1 MMNIEAKRSRP
12 QADDAMEIDLTDDDR
27 DWITRDARDSYYYAR
42 AMAEHGGALA
52 YVWYRNEAS
61 LIARL
66 ATEAV
71 RAGDVS
77 AATHLEIDLAATSWD
92 AVLRDVTYLA
102 IFSSA
107 TSLDVRDSRDD
118 RPERLD
124 RVADPPLPAVLAGRL
139 PPALR
144 HLHIRT
150 LFYVVTD
157 MTREF
162 RMSLGN
168 LISLRLECPLQ
179 LASPRV
185 LLEDRYDMP
194 SVYAKARADDGAADL
209 HSLAL
214 LHLGATNMHARDL
227 DAHESSVDD
236 SFFVGLTALKTL
248 MLTNIKLA
256 RLAPIPRIAPAL
268 QELHIAFCALTVI
281 PPSWHALAPTLTELH
296 LTNTTLAVFD
306 AERFYPFT
314 RLEVLAIG
322 NDDDAVAD
330 GLYHPGYG
338 ATLRGQELRLHG
350 MPLLR
355 ELRFENMEI
364 ATLVLATDEIDDPEV
379 LTRRGPGDAGIL
391 SPTFGAL
398 KDLMLMPGAPIRVE
412 PGAGR
417 LVGQFLPSLESLY
430 IGTDNMW
437 QRNAADW
444 YFAHSMHFPTW
455 LFGVFSIQEYTGP
468 QNLEDMEQLTLSLDE
483 WVPTDR
489 VFDTNGIDLDEE
501 NPGMMGPE
509 TAYLKLV
516 YTVART
522 NEEFIRLT
530 ASNAIVLSVINAA
543 YDLDEMAPM
552 PQRVQQI
559 PWNPAMEEDDA
570 MPYAPVTAEPI
581 PPEPE
586 RPLAPVPET
595 AAAALPDY
603 VQRSLAARREERSVV
618 PRSRAAPYFVR
629 YDGSLLCAYD
639 PFGAGDECLLCGMP
653 FSRAMH
659 DADPAP
665 VADNGFL
672 SARNELELPY
682 ALGQRGCVV
691 MCNVLASDF
700 DANGYVVQDGE
711 THAAAVRRT
720 QCDHRQHAF
729 HRLCYAIALHEQ
741 FLAQNTYHPENTSD
755 AFHCP
760 MTRLRFAPAPGETP
774 AVLLAAPARV
784 GQTAVVRNES
794 GARLVV
800 HSAPGI
806 VLHGPVDI
814 PAGHIATYRAVS
826 LTEWS
831 T

>member
-1 MMNIEAKRSRP
+1 
-12 QADDAMEIDLTDDDR
+12 MEIDLTDDDR

-42 AMAEHGGALA
+42 AMREHGDALA
-52 YVWYRNEAS
+52 HVWYRNDAS
-61 LIARL
+61 LNARQ
-66 ATEAV
+66 AAEAV

-77 AATHLEIDLAATSWD
+77 AAVHLEIDLATTSWD

-102 IFSSA
+102 IFHAA
-107 TSLDVRDSRDD
+107 TTLDVRDSRDD
-118 RPERLD
+118 RPERLA
-124 RVADPPLPAVLAGRL
+124 RVADPPLPAVLAGRV

-150 LFYVVTD
+150 LTYVVTN
-157 MTREF
+157 MTLEF
-162 RMSLGN
+162 RMSLGSI
-168 LISLRLECPLQ
+168 ISLRLECPLQ

-209 HSLAL
+209 HSLEL

-256 RLAPIPRIAPAL
+256 RLAPIVRIAPAL
-268 QELHIAFCALTVI
+268 RELHIEFCALTVI
-281 PPSWHALAPTLTELH
+281 PPSWHALAPTLLELH
-296 LTNTTLAVFD
+296 LSNTMLAVFD
-306 AERFYPFT
+306 AEKFYPFT

-322 NDDDAVAD
+322 NSDDAVAD

-364 ATLVLATDEIDDPEV
+364 AALVLDTDEIDDPDV
-379 LTRRGPGDAGIL
+379 LTQRGPDDAGIL

-398 KDLMLMPGAPIRVE
+398 KDLTLMPGALIRVE
-412 PGAGR
+412 SGAGR
-417 LVGQFLPSLESLY
+417 SVAQFLPSLESLY
-430 IGTDNMW
+430 IGTDSAW
-437 QRNAADW
+437 QRDSEDW
-444 YFAHSMHFPTW
+444 YVAHDLHFPTW
-455 LFGVFSIQEYTGP
+455 LFGVFSIQTYVGPMMLETGFAAL
-468 QNLEDMEQLTLSLDE
+468 NLNA
-483 WVPTDR
+483 WVPADR
-489 VFDTNGIDLDEE
+489 VFDAHGVTLDDDMFEQRME
-501 NPGMMGPE
+501 PE
-509 TAYLKLV
+509 TAYLNLV
-516 YTVART
+516 YAVART
-522 NEEFIRLT
+522 NYGW
-530 ASNAIVLSVINAA
+530 AQLSVFNPTLAGVIADASARAERELQEATTTETAQAA
-543 YDLDEMAPM
+543 
-552 PQRVQQI
+552 
-559 PWNPAMEEDDA
+559 A

-618 PRSRAAPYFVR
+618 PRSRADPYFVR
-629 YDGSLLCAYD
+629 YDGSLPCAYD

-700 DANGYVVQDGE
+700 DANGYIVQDGE
-711 THAAAVRRT
+711 THAAAVRRI

-741 FLAQNTYHPENTSD
+741 FIAQNTYHPEIEGD

-760 MTRLRFAPAPGETP
+760 MTRLRFAPAPGETS

-784 GQTAVVRNES
+784 GQTATVRNES
-794 GARLVV
+794 GDWLLVRP
-800 HSAPGI
+800 APG
-806 VLHGPVDI
+806 VDI
-814 PAGHIATYRAVS
+814 HNPQRIPAQHSVVYRATS
-826 LTEWS
+826 LTTWS
-831 T
+831 GH

>member
-1 MMNIEAKRSRP
+1 
-12 QADDAMEIDLTDDDR
+12 MEIDLTDDDR
-27 DWITRDARDSYYYAR
+27 DWITRGPRDAAYYAR
-42 AMAEHGGALA
+42 ALREHGDALA

-92 AVLRDVTYLA
+92 TVLRDVTYLA

-107 TSLDVRDSRDD
+107 TSLSVRDSREL
-118 RPERLD
+118 RPERLVRD
-124 RVADPPLPAVLAGRL
+124 ADPPLPAVLAGRM

-162 RMSLGN
+162 RMSLGS
-168 LISLRLECPLQ
+168 LFSLRLECPLQ

-185 LLEDRYDMP
+185 LLEDLNAVP
-194 SVYAKARADDGAADL
+194 SVYAKARADDGVADL
-209 HSLAL
+209 RAL
-214 LHLGATNMHARDL
+214 TLLSLGATNMHAGSL
-227 DAHESSVDD
+227 DAHETSVDD
-236 SFFVGLTALKTL
+236 SFFVGLSALKTL

-268 QELHIAFCALTVI
+268 QELHIEFCALTVI
-281 PPSWHALAPTLTELH
+281 PPSWHVLAPTLTELH
-296 LTNTTLAVFD
+296 LSNTTLKYFD

-338 ATLRGQELRLHG
+338 ATLRGQEVRLHG

-364 ATLVLATDEIDDPEV
+364 AALVLATDEVDDPDV
-379 LTRRGPGDAGIL
+379 LTQRGPDDAGIL

-398 KDLMLMPGAPIRVE
+398 KDLTLMPGAPIRVE

-417 LVGQFLPSLESLY
+417 QVSQFLPSLESLF
-430 IGTDNMW
+430 IGVNNVW
-437 QRNAADW
+437 QRDAEEW
-444 YFAHSMHFPTW
+444 YVAHNLHFPTW
-455 LFGVFSIQEYTGP
+455 LFGVFSIQEYVGP
-468 QNLEDMEQLTLSLDE
+468 MVLETSIALHNLDA
-483 WVPTDR
+483 WVPADR
-489 VFDTNGIDLDEE
+489 VFDAHGVLVDDDLFEQRME
-501 NPGMMGPE
+501 PE
-509 TAYLKLV
+509 TAYLNLIDAV
-516 YTVART
+516 ARANYRWAQLSVSNPTVAGVIADASARA
-522 NEEFIRLT
+522 ERELQEAT
-530 ASNAIVLSVINAA
+530 AAETARAA
-543 YDLDEMAPM
+543 
-552 PQRVQQI
+552 
-559 PWNPAMEEDDA
+559 A

-586 RPLAPVPET
+586 RPLAPVPED
-595 AAAALPDY
+595 AAALPDY
-603 VQRSLAARREERSVV
+603 VQRSLAAQREDRSVV

-629 YDGSLLCAYD
+629 YDASLPCAYD

-741 FLAQNTYHPENTSD
+741 FLAQNTYHPEIAGD

-760 MTRLRFAPAPGETP
+760 MTRLRFAPAPGETS

-784 GQTAVVRNES
+784 GQTATVRNES
-794 GARLVV
+794 GDWLLVRP
-800 HSAPGI
+800 APGI
-806 VLHGPVDI
+806 DIHNPQRI
-814 PAGHIATYRAVS
+814 PAQHVVVYRATS
-826 LTEWS
+826 LTTWS
-831 T
+831 SH